1 MPEARII
8 PVSLKPAKRHISATD
23 HRFARQLFLPLC
35 GPVLTDMTI
44 ALDGSIEAG
53 NSFAYT
59 DVSQGKRRKIER
71 PDKQDVSEAANGM
84 SKAERRL
91 AKKSRRAIDRAER
104 KNDEAD
110 VTGESRYIF
119 TLLDLGTMLSYVQ
132 VDLQRPMPRKL
143 PGGPKR
149 GSMAKMMTLP

>member
-1 MPEARII
+1 
-8 PVSLKPAKRHISATD
+8 
-23 HRFARQLFLPLC
+23 
-35 GPVLTDMTI
+35 MTI

-53 NSFAYT
+53 NSIAYT
-59 DVSQGKRRKIER
+59 NVSQGKRRKIER

-132 VDLQRPMPRKL
+132 IDLQRPMPRKL
-143 PGGPKR
+143 PGGIKR
-149 GSMAKMMTLP
+149 GSMAKMMALR